1 MKAQRDGVTEA
12 VIGLAAAHDP
22 AQLEVLLE
30 SLSNAQLRSLA
41 ASLAARVAT
50 EQQPRKSLSA
60 PEQVCEVAVA
70 AAAKTFGTTPEAVLS
85 PARAQEVSDAR
96 AVAMTAARANG
107 LSVPKIAEYF
117 GKDHASVLHALKRT
131 AERPRLTAEAASIAD
146 DITSRYQKVTQE
158 RPALRLVR
166 DSKADPKVDQ
176 KADPKPGRGQATPAE
191 VTRAGAAIE
200 AAAKTFKTTPEAL
213 RGPKRTRTL
222 SDARAVAMT
231 AARYTGISLPKIA
244 AEFGGRDHTTVL
256 HATRRIEKTPPLREI
271 AERIAKYLPAAED
284 PGTSQPAS
292 RLAGRLAQSP
302 GPGERVKTSPAR
314 GQLADRQAA
323 VAAATQPVLA
333 PRR

>member
-41 ASLAARVAT
+41 ASLAARVAG

-96 AVAMTAARANG
+96 AVAMSAARANG
-107 LSVPKIAEYF
+107 LSVPKIADYF

-146 DITSRYQKVTQE
+146 DITSRYQKATQE

-166 DSKADPKVDQ
+166 DPKPTPDQ
-176 KADPKPGRGQATPAE
+176 KPEPKPGRGQATPAE

-271 AERIAKYLPAAED
+271 AERIAKDLPAAED
-284 PGTSQPAS
+284 PGAGQPAS
-292 RLAGRLAQSP
+292 RLVGRLAQSP
-302 GPGERVKTSPAR
+302 GPGEQVTTSPAR
-314 GQLADRQAA
+314 GQLADRQAVA
-323 VAAATQPVLA
+323 AAATQPVLA
-333 PRR
+333 PHR